1 MFRLIVFTW
10 LTDNP
15 SALPGYRYPFMEAK
29 AEDLRFEDVQKL
41 LGSYKHIVT
50 KYTALSDALSQ
61 LSIDQ
66 NHLLR
71 ALKDPKSKAKM
82 KEQIDKG
89 TERTNLD
96 F

>member
-1 MFRLIVFTW
+1 MFRLIVFCL
-10 LTDNP
+10 LTNDP
-15 SALPGYRYPFMEAK
+15 SALPDYRYPFLEAK
-29 AEDLRFEDVQKL
+29 AQDLRLEDVQKL
-41 LGSYKHIVT
+41 LGLYKHIVT

-82 KEQIDKG
+82 KEQINKG
-89 TERTNLD
+89 TEITNFD